1 MVLVEVRV
9 VLVEVVSIGSEVSG
23 SVGVPGGDVL
33 VCLSL
38 LLLVSCNRFKLK
50 LIRLPP
56 GSSSPPIPGVNND
69 IASAVSLFRSRS

>member
-9 VLVEVVSIGSEVSG
+9 VPVDVVSIGSEVSG
-23 SVGVPGGDVL
+23 SVAAPIGCVL

-38 LLLVSCNRFKLK
+38 FLFICCSRFKLK

>member
-9 VLVEVVSIGSEVSG
+9 APVDVVSVGSEVSG
-23 SVGVPGGDVL
+23 SVAVPGGGVL
-33 VCLSL
+33 VYFSL
-38 LLLVSCNRFKLK
+38 FLFNCCNRFKLK

-56 GSSSPPIPGVNND
+56 GSSSPPIPDVNND